1 MKFVCQLP
9 GSKSRKIIAR
19 DNQVISSSYSREFD
33 FVFDH
38 AKGCYLWD
46 VDGKKYLD
54 FAAGIAVANIGHA
67 NDAVIKAIKQQAEK
81 GTHAAFGD
89 FYAELPVRF
98 VEKLLSFVPS
108 NLNNAFL
115 SNSGTESVEAAY
127 KCARWHTYKKWFI
140 AFEHAFHGRTMGSLS
155 MTNSKPVQRERYA
168 PFLPI
173 VHVPFPYVY
182 RMPFATEEECT
193 QYCLDKIE
201 QAMQKH
207 HGDMAG
213 IMVEPIQGEG
223 GYIAPPMDFHRRL
236 KQLCEKY
243 NILYCADEVQ
253 SGCFRTGTFLASE
266 QFNVKPDIVSLSKA
280 IGGGIPMGVTLANK
294 QIMDWKR
301 GSHSNTFGGNLI
313 ACAAGSASLDF
324 MRKHKLGEN
333 AARQGKVLMKI
344 LRELQEK
351 YECIGDVRGLGL
363 MIGVE
368 IVKNKRT
375 KEPAEELVDDIRK
388 HALQKGLVL
397 LEAGKSVIRLCPPLT
412 ITKEECTQAMRIFE
426 DALKHSI

>member
-1 MKFVCQLP
+1 MKKDIQ
-9 GSKSRKIIAR
+9 GSKSRKIIELDKKIISQSYHR
-19 DNQVISSSYSREFD
+19 DSFG
-33 FVFDH
+33 FVYDH
-38 AKGCYLWD
+38 AKGDYIYD
-46 VDGKKYLD
+46 VEGNKYLD
-54 FAAGIAVANIGHA
+54 FTASVAVANIGHA
-67 NDAVIKAIKQQAEK
+67 NDEVIKAIKKQVEK
-81 GTHAAFGD
+81 GLHCAFPD
-89 FYAELPVRF
+89 FYAELPVHF
-98 VEKLLSFVPS
+98 VEKLLTFVPPH
-108 NLNNAFL
+108 LNNAFL

-168 PFLPI
+168 PFMPI
-173 VHVPFPYVY
+173 IHVPFPYIY

-207 HGDMAG
+207 HGDIAG

-223 GYIAPPMDFHRRL
+223 GYIVPPMDFHRRL
-236 KQLCEKY
+236 KKMCEKHS
-243 NILYCADEVQ
+243 ILYCADEVQ

-294 QIMDWKR
+294 QIMDWKQ

-313 ACAAGSASLDF
+313 ACAAGSASLDY
-324 MRKHKLGEN
+324 MKKYKLGEN
-333 AARQGKVLMKI
+333 AARQGKELMKI
-344 LRELQEK
+344 LNELKEK

-368 IVKNKRT
+368 IVKDKRT
-375 KEPAEELVDDIRK
+375 KEHAEELVNEIRK
-388 HALQKGLVL
+388 HALQKGLIL

-412 ITKEECTQAMRIFE
+412 ITKEEVVQAMHILE
-426 DALKHSI
+426 DAIKQSI